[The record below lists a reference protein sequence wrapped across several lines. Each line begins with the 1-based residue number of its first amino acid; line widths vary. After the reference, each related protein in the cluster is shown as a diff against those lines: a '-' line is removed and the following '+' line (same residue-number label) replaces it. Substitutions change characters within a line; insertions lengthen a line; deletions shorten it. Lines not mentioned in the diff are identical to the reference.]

1 MEDPILIYYVYNRLI
16 RKQTRTDTQVYFKRT
31 EEKHKNMTE
40 QQIIE
45 WIKKNP
51 ELAAP
56 MMETKLKHHVGTN
69 PFWTSKYYRL
79 KSAIE

>member
-1 MEDPILIYYVYNRLI
+1 
-16 RKQTRTDTQVYFKRT
+16 
-31 EEKHKNMTE
+31 MTE
-40 QQIIE
+40 QQIID